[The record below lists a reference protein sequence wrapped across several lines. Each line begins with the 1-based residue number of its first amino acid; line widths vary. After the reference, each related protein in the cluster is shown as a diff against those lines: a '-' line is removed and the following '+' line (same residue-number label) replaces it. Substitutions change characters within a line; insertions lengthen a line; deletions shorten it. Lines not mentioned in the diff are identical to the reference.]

1 MFSLDD
7 IRKIFNMATFHSI
20 QMNDPLEKGDGSQ
33 AHGSLF
39 SSATVAQSHLQV
51 RLGKEIN
58 IIMDLYKNI

>member
-1 MFSLDD
+1 
-7 IRKIFNMATFHSI
+7 MATFHSI